1 MPITGNLE
9 TMNLAELLQ
18 WLANNR
24 QTGTL
29 IVSDGEAEKRIYVK
43 DGAILSSSSSD
54 PKRFLGHFLVS
65 KGVITEEIL
74 AQAITVQEQ
83 QGKLLGEILVE
94 GGAIEPELLAE
105 MLKLNAEENICDL
118 FAWEHGNFEFID
130 DELPRHE
137 LVPMTTNIT
146 GLIMEGMRRIDHAAE
161 MKSLIPSILCVP
173 VSVASLIDD
182 DELDPGWMGVLE
194 AVDDDRSI
202 EDICLQTH
210 SSEFFVCDVLF
221 RKAKEGKLKFVRPR
235 VVAPEAD
242 QETPSDQDA
251 GTKTPIRSGA
261 KDDPTTIEG
270 MLTEAAAHLE
280 EESFDAAARLLR
292 TASAL
297 KPGDSGQ
304 RNLIAKMEVQVRAA
318 IADDGVDM
326 GAVPILETSLNDLT
340 AMSFSPEEG
349 FILSRING
357 SSDIGSIVKI
367 SPLPE
372 LDSLTVFWRLSR
384 GGHIQFKNP

>member
-43 DGAILSSSSSD
+43 DGSILSSSSSD

-74 AQAITVQEQ
+74 AQAISVQEQ

-94 GGAIEPELLAE
+94 GGATDHETLAE
-105 MLKLNAEENICDL
+105 MLRLNAEENICDL

-130 DELPRHE
+130 DELPNHE
-137 LVPMTTNIT
+137 LVPMSTNIT
-146 GLIMEGMRRIDHAAE
+146 GLIMEGMRRIDHAAA
-161 MKSLIPSILCVP
+161 MKSMIPSPQCVP
-173 VSVASLIDD
+173 VSVAPLIDA
-182 DELDPGWMGVLE
+182 DEMDPGWQGVLE

-202 EDICLQTH
+202 EDICLHTH

-221 RKAKEGKLKFVRPR
+221 RKANEGKVKFVRPR
-235 VVAPEAD
+235 VIAPE
-242 QETPSDQDA
+242 SDHEPTA
-251 GTKTPIRSGA
+251 VPESRSENSDSSA
-261 KDDPTTIEG
+261 EDPTTLEG
-270 MLTEAAAHLE
+270 LMAGAAAHIKD
-280 EESFDAAARLLR
+280 ESFDSAARLLQR
-292 TASAL
+292 ATSL
-297 KPGDSGQ
+297 KPTESDH
-304 RNLIAKMEVQVRAA
+304 RKHIARMELEIRAG
-318 IADDGVDM
+318 IAEIGVDP
-326 GAVPILETSLNDLT
+326 GSVPVLETSLNDLT

-357 SSDIGSIVKI
+357 SSDIGSIMKI
-367 SPLPE
+367 SPLRE
-372 LDSLTVFWRLSR
+372 LESLVVFWRLTR
-384 GGHIQFKNP
+384 DGHIQFQGSD